1 MFRGIAVA
9 GFARAVLKN
18 RCRACPRC
26 GAPLRVASR
35 RKRRSIL
42 VRERVALEVDVD
54 RCSDTACPL
63 RAGFA
68 PPEEAGL
75 ALPMFIYG
83 LDVLTEIARHR
94 WGLRQS
100 LSEIHAALRATY
112 DLPISERSADSAM
125 QTWQELAIASVLR
138 DRRRIAALKAQGGI
152 ILGIDGLQPEKGH
165 ETLYMLRDALSHT
178 NLLTRSLTNSSAT
191 HLVALIEEVKAMG
204 IPILGVVTD
213 NQHSLVLAV
222 DQALPDTPH

>member
-9 GFARAVLKN
+9 GFERTVLKN
-18 RCRACPRC
+18 RSRTCPRC

-54 RCSDTACPL
+54 RSSDTACPL
-63 RAGFA
+63 RAGVA

-75 ALPMFIYG
+75 ALPRFIYG

-100 LSEIHAALRATY
+100 LSEIHAAVRATS
-112 DLPISERSADSAM
+112 DLPISERSVDYAM
-125 QTWQELAIASVLR
+125 QTWQELAAASVLR
-138 DRRRIAALKAQGGI
+138 DRRRIAALQAQGTPRGQARAFRRKPAGF
-152 ILGIDGLQPEKGH
+152 L
-165 ETLYMLRDALSHT
+165 
-178 NLLTRSLTNSSAT
+178 AT
-191 HLVALIEEVKAMG
+191 VEQL
-204 IPILGVVTD
+204 
-213 NQHSLVLAV
+213 
-222 DQALPDTPH
+222 